1 MAAAV
6 NQNDLIEI
14 VKAQV
19 DSFNDIITVVVKNAA
34 TINKLDEGIYKA
46 TMSAVDYTKNI
57 VNSISGFYNE
67 VQTIESNKNRALL
80 KTLKGFEKIS
90 KRLLRVFKALARLSI
105 YKKRIHID
113 QIVELIDELP
123 SIYESVKKAPRVGLG
138 SLFKLLGYMIFV
150 GLIGLLATELA
161 AMTAILAPAAVA
173 ARLLAFFSKKLASAI
188 VSLKKAAKELIKFTF
203 YMAILMPFLPMTRL
217 GLIKMANIIP
227 SLMRVVKTLIKHV
240 GKISLVKF
248 LKLTVRLRQ
257 MITLFSLFQKFVFKL
272 IFVLVAIKI
281 YEKYNV
287 QINSGV
293 RHLKITMKLIYSFLK
308 SLKFR
313 ITWMIKLFF
322 ARMLMV
328 AFIKFLVIL
337 TVAAAI
343 MFVIVK
349 VFRGVA
355 VIAGV
360 IRIVRGIIIL
370 VEYIAQ
376 KRIGIRHMGAVLKLS
391 LVIMSFIPLMVGIA
405 VIGILSLGILGI
417 AAAVSL
423 FLLSLVADVL
433 ILRLLFSALKKA
445 QISKND
451 TRRLRKLNGVF
462 TCLTATAAS
471 IRAIAESLRSMNL
484 TDVLKIFIFIV
495 LLAPLMASL
504 FGILRIVKF
513 ATKIMSFIQARR
525 MLKLI
530 SGLLFV
536 LAKNVLSEIVVITT
550 ALKGMNLTDVIKIFL
565 FIILLAPLIAAL
577 LGVLRIIKL
586 TMKIMSFEKAVWMLR
601 RIAILLAVLAII
613 AGIVMLTAMAAAQAA
628 PNMLAIVIFML
639 ALVLL
644 IFIIVLVLKIISK
657 LIKAKVTVQL
667 GVLAS
672 LLGIFLLLAVT
683 VLIVGVVAAMALSLT
698 VPIILFIV
706 QLIAITAVL
715 VLIGYLMLS
724 FAAFIEPAKLG
735 LILILMLVGI
745 LMLIAL
751 ALWVLG
757 KIVLDPEKIMENVK
771 TVLKTAGAIVDMI
784 FDPNADEKKTKEGEK
799 SWGDAVLTLLGNTV
813 KGIAMVIELIVGCVY
828 LLYIFIAVVLILL
841 IATALRLLQ
850 ALELD
855 PAKITE
861 NVQIVLDTAHL
872 IRDKVFAPEEPLY
885 TDAEDGG
892 FVGVVKTVINWVAQ
906 SFSPILQ
913 IIQMMMSIPLL
924 LCALVS
930 IFLVLAI
937 AGILRGLQE
946 LNLDSEAILKN
957 VDIVLKTAGR
967 VSRSVIFGEGQEKPK
982 EDPSKKEK
990 KGFWGTL
997 LDWAIDT
1004 VQDVLGPLASIV
1016 GALAS
1021 IPYLLMMLT
1030 SIGLVWAIASIL
1042 KNIQTINL
1050 NGVDAGVGR
1059 IISAVNTVISKLF
1072 GSKSPFKEYDNKQ
1085 AKKVMKVLN
1094 VLSQLA
1100 DWLDI
1105 LLNGSATR
1113 SGLKN
1118 VNMSTLIKKLK
1129 LIPSVSHNSVMAL
1142 RNLNN
1147 IAKENMDDGK
1157 VKSRLSLL
1165 GVLGEQLKKFPEQ
1178 MGDPST
1184 AIDNYIKFFD
1194 KINTV
1199 KLENLKS
1206 TERIFAHMAAFAK
1219 SINGNFD
1226 GLADALNDKIA
1237 PLLEELKKLLEEIPA
1252 QIKKSEDSMNR
1263 LQVQLANAKAGIE
1276 DLDSK
1281 GKPDKT
1287 MTEEEK
1293 KKNVDKIKEVNKQQW
1308 KVNGNNWQSLFNL
1321 LSGGSERPG
1330 VLTRNSR

>member
-19 DSFNDIITVVVKNAA
+19 DSFNDIITIVVKNAP

-80 KTLKGFEKIS
+80 KTLKGFEKIA

-138 SLFKLLGYMIFV
+138 TLFKLVGYMIFV

-240 GKISLVKF
+240 AKISLVKF
-248 LKLTVRLRQ
+248 MKLTVRLRQ

-281 YEKYNV
+281 YEKYNA

-293 RHLKITMKLIYSFLK
+293 RHLKITMKLIYSFLR
-308 SLKFR
+308 SLKFK
-313 ITWMIKLFF
+313 IKWMIKLFF

-370 VEYIAQ
+370 VEYIAR

-391 LVIMSFIPLMVGIA
+391 LVIMAFVPLMASIA
-405 VIGILSLGILGI
+405 LIGILSLGILGL
-417 AAAVSL
+417 AATISL
-423 FLLSLVADVL
+423 FLLTLVADIL
-433 ILRLLFSALKKA
+433 IIRLLFFTLKKA
-445 QISKND
+445 RISRRDIK
-451 TRRLRKLNGVF
+451 RLRKLNAVF

-471 IRAIAESLRSMNL
+471 MRVIGESLRKMNF
-484 TDVLKIFIFIV
+484 TDVLKIFMFVV
-495 LLAPLMASL
+495 LLAPLIAAL
-504 FGILRIVKF
+504 LGVLRIIKLSMR
-513 ATKIMSFIQARR
+513 IMSYNQAKKMLRR
-525 MLKLI
+525 IARLLAIVAEIAGFVTVLKNI
-530 SGLLFV
+530 NFTDIFKLF
-536 LAKNVLSEIVVITT
+536 
-550 ALKGMNLTDVIKIFL
+550 M

-586 TMKIMSFEKAVWMLR
+586 SMKIMSFRKAAMMLR

-639 ALVLL
+639 ALVML
-644 IFIIVLVLKIISK
+644 IFIIVLILKIISK
-657 LIKAKVTVQL
+657 LIKAKIVVQL

-698 VPIILFIV
+698 VPILLFIV
-706 QLIAITAVL
+706 QLIAITVVL
-715 VLIGYLMLS
+715 VLIGYLMIS
-724 FAAFIEPAKLG
+724 FSAFIAPAILG
-735 LILILMLVGI
+735 LFLILMLVGI

-757 KIVLDPEKIMENVK
+757 KLVLDPEKIMENVK
-771 TVLKTAGAIVDMI
+771 TVLKTAGMIVDMI
-784 FDPNADEKKTKEGEK
+784 FDPNADEKETKEGDK
-799 SWGDAVLTLLGNTV
+799 SWGDAILTLLGNTV

-828 LLYIFIAVVLILL
+828 LLYIFMAVVLILL

-892 FVGVVKTVINWVAQ
+892 FVGVVKTIINWVAQ

-937 AGILRGLQE
+937 AGVLRGLQE
-946 LNLDSEAILKN
+946 LKLDSEAILKN

-1004 VQDVLGPLASIV
+1004 VQDVLGPLAAIV

-1072 GSKSPFKEYDNKQ
+1072 GSKSPFKEYDDDQ
-1085 AKKVMKVLN
+1085 AEKVFDILN
-1094 VLSQLA
+1094 DLSNLA

-1105 LLNGSATR
+1105 LLNGSIRKAR
-1113 SGLKN
+1113 SGLN
-1118 VNMSTLIKKLK
+1118 DVDMPALIKQLK
-1129 LIPSVSHNSVMAL
+1129 LIPSVSHNTVMAI

-1147 IAKENMDDGK
+1147 IAKENIDDNK
-1157 VKSRLSLL
+1157 VRSRMSLL
-1165 GVLGEQLKKFPEQ
+1165 GILGEQLKKFPKE
-1178 MGDPST
+1178 MGDPSA

-1237 PLLEELKKLLEEIPA
+1237 PLLEELKKLLEEIPK
-1252 QIKKSEDSMNR
+1252 QIRKSEDSMNR

-1276 DLDSK
+1276 DLDNK
-1281 GKPDKT
+1281 GKSDKT

-1293 KKNVDKIKEVNKQQW
+1293 KKNVDKLKETNTRQW
-1308 KVNGNNWQSLFNL
+1308 KAGQNNWQNLFDL
-1321 LSGGSERPG
+1321 LAGQNSNGKRG
-1330 VLTRNSR
+1330 VLTRNK

>member
-19 DSFNDIITVVVKNAA
+19 DSFNDIITIVVKNAP
-34 TINKLDEGIYKA
+34 TINKLDEGLYKA

-57 VNSISGFYNE
+57 VNSISGFYKEVKTSKSNE
-67 VQTIESNKNRALL
+67 Y
-80 KTLKGFEKIS
+80 KTLIKSLREFEKIS
-90 KRLLRVFKALARLSI
+90 EKILKIFKILVKFNR
-105 YKKRIHID
+105 YKGRIHID
-113 QIVELIDELP
+113 QIVKFIDALP
-123 SIYESVKKAPRVGLG
+123 PIRDAVKKLPKVGFGTMLKIVAYII
-138 SLFKLLGYMIFV
+138 LV
-150 GLIGLLATELA
+150 GLIGLLAVEMTTLTVALGPGALA
-161 AMTAILAPAAVA
+161 AQ
-173 ARLLAFFSKKLASAI
+173 LLAVFAKKLATAI
-188 VSLKKAAKELIKFTF
+188 IWLKKATKELIKLTF

-217 GLIKMANIIP
+217 GLINLAHIIP
-227 SLMRVVKTLIKHV
+227 SMMLVVRMLIRHV
-240 GKISLVKF
+240 AKINLVKF
-248 LKLTVRLRQ
+248 FKLNMRLRR
-257 MITLFSLFQKFVFKL
+257 IIALFSLFQKFVFKL
-272 IFVLVAIKI
+272 ILVLIAVKI
-281 YEKYNV
+281 YEKQRRQFNRG
-287 QINSGV
+287 II
-293 RHLKITMKLIYSFLK
+293 HLKITMRLIYSFMR
-308 SLKFR
+308 SLKFK
-313 ITWMIKLFF
+313 IKWMIKLFF
-322 ARMLMV
+322 VGLLMAAFTRFLTILAVALSVIFLIVRVFKGAR
-328 AFIKFLVIL
+328 LVRSL
-337 TVAAAI
+337 
-343 MFVIVK
+343 K
-349 VFRGVA
+349 
-355 VIAGV
+355 
-360 IRIVRGIIIL
+360 RIIRGIINLIR
-370 VEYIAQ
+370 YIAR
-376 KRIGIRHMGAVLKLS
+376 KRIGVRHGLAILKLT
-391 LVIMSFIPLMVGIA
+391 LIIMSLIPLMLCIALVGL
-405 VIGILSLGILGI
+405 LSLGALTF
-417 AAAVSL
+417 AAAFSL
-423 FLLSLVADVL
+423 FLLTLVADILIIRVILSVL
-433 ILRLLFSALKKA
+433 RRSRITSRDRKRLVSL
-445 QISKND
+445 SKIFLCLAIIAV
-451 TRRLRKLNGVF
+451 TMLGIAMAIRSLN
-462 TCLTATAAS
+462 LAD
-471 IRAIAESLRSMNL
+471 II
-484 TDVLKIFIFIV
+484 KIFIFIA
-495 LLAPLMASL
+495 LL
-504 FGILRIVKF
+504 I
-513 ATKIMSFIQARR
+513 
-525 MLKLI
+525 
-530 SGLLFV
+530 
-536 LAKNVLSEIVVITT
+536 
-550 ALKGMNLTDVIKIFL
+550 
-565 FIILLAPLIAAL
+565 PLIAYL

-586 TMKIMSFEKAVWMLR
+586 IMKIMSFRKAARMLI
-601 RIAILLAVLAII
+601 RIAKLLAVLAII
-613 AGIVMLTAMAAAQAA
+613 AVIVLLTAMAAAQA
-628 PNMLAIVIFML
+628 MQSMIAIAIFL
-639 ALVLL
+639 VALVAL
-644 IFIIVLVLKIISK
+644 IFIMVLVLKIIKK
-657 LIKAKVTVQL
+657 LIKAKVVVQL
-667 GVLAS
+667 GALMLILLIFVMLAAMVLVVGLIAS
-672 LLGIFLLLAVT
+672 
-683 VLIVGVVAAMALSLT
+683 MALSLT
-698 VPIILFIV
+698 VPILLFIV
-706 QLIAITAVL
+706 QLIAITVVL
-715 VLIGYLMLS
+715 VLIGYLMIS
-724 FAAFIEPAKLG
+724 FSAFIAPAILG
-735 LILILMLVGI
+735 LFLILMLVGI

-771 TVLKTAGAIVDMI
+771 TILKTAGMIVDMI
-784 FDPNADEKKTKEGEK
+784 FDPNADEKETKEGEK
-799 SWGDAVLTLLGNTV
+799 SWGDAILTLLGNTV

-828 LLYIFIAVVLILL
+828 LLYIFMAVVLILL

-892 FVGVVKTVINWVAQ
+892 FVGVVKTIINWVAQ

-937 AGILRGLQE
+937 AGVLRGLQE

-1004 VQDVLGPLASIV
+1004 VQDVLGPLAAIV

-1072 GSKSPFKEYDNKQ
+1072 GSKSPFKEYDDDQ
-1085 AKKVMKVLN
+1085 AEKVFDILDD
-1094 VLSQLA
+1094 LSNLA

-1105 LLNGSATR
+1105 LLNGSIRKAR
-1113 SGLKN
+1113 SGLN
-1118 VNMSTLIKKLK
+1118 DVDMPALIKQLK
-1129 LIPSVSHNSVMAL
+1129 LIPSVSHNTVMAI

-1165 GVLGEQLKKFPEQ
+1165 GILGEQLKKFPQE
-1178 MGDPST
+1178 MGDPSA

-1237 PLLEELKKLLEEIPA
+1237 PLLEELKKLLEEIPK
-1252 QIKKSEDSMNR
+1252 QIRKSEDSMKN
-1263 LQVQLANAKAGIE
+1263 LQINLEKVKMGMN
-1276 DLDSK
+1276 DLDNKDKPSK
-1281 GKPDKT
+1281 NTP
-1287 MTEEEK
+1287 EEEK
-1293 KKNVDKIKEVNKQQW
+1293 KNLEKLKQANQQRW
-1308 KVNGNNWQSLFNL
+1308 KVNGDNWQSLFNL
-1321 LSGGSERPG
+1321 LSGGSEKPG

>member
-19 DSFNDIITVVVKNAA
+19 DSFNDIITVVVKNST

-67 VQTIESNKNRALL
+67 VQTVESNKNRALL
-80 KTLKGFEKIS
+80 KTLKGFEKIA

-123 SIYESVKKAPRVGLG
+123 SIYESVKKAPRVGFG
-138 SLFKLLGYMIFV
+138 TLFKLVGYMIFV

-188 VSLKKAAKELIKFTF
+188 VSLKNAAKELIKFTF

-240 GKISLVKF
+240 AKISLVKF
-248 LKLTVRLRQ
+248 MKLTVRLRQ

-281 YEKYNV
+281 YEKHNA

-293 RHLKITMKLIYSFLK
+293 RHLKITMKLIYSFLR
-308 SLKFR
+308 SLKFK
-313 ITWMIKLFF
+313 IKWMIKLFF

-370 VEYIAQ
+370 VEYIAR
-376 KRIGIRHMGAVLKLS
+376 KRIGVRHLVAMWKLT
-391 LVIMSFIPLMVGIA
+391 LVIMSFIPLMASIA
-405 VIGILSLGILGI
+405 VIGILSLGILGL
-417 AAAVSL
+417 AATISL
-423 FLLSLVADVL
+423 FLLTLVADIL
-433 ILRLLFSALKKA
+433 IIRLLFFTLKKA
-445 QISKND
+445 RISRRDIK
-451 TRRLRKLNGVF
+451 RLRKLNAVF

-471 IRAIAESLRSMNL
+471 VRVIGESLRKMNF
-484 TDVLKIFIFIV
+484 TDVLKIFIFVV
-495 LLAPLMASL
+495 LLAPLIAAL
-504 FGILRIVKF
+504 LGVLRIIKLS
-513 ATKIMSFIQARR
+513 TKIMSFKKAKKMLRRVARLLAIVAEIAGFVAV
-525 MLKLI
+525 LKNI
-530 SGLLFV
+530 NFTDIFKLF
-536 LAKNVLSEIVVITT
+536 
-550 ALKGMNLTDVIKIFL
+550 M

-586 TMKIMSFEKAVWMLR
+586 SMKIMSFRKAARMLR
-601 RIAILLAVLAII
+601 RIAVLLAVLAII

-639 ALVLL
+639 ALVML

-657 LIKAKVTVQL
+657 LIKTKVVVQL

-698 VPIILFIV
+698 APILLFIV
-706 QLIAITAVL
+706 QLIAITVVL

-724 FAAFIEPAKLG
+724 FAAFIEPARLG
-735 LILILMLVGI
+735 LFLILMLVGI

-757 KIVLDPEKIMENVK
+757 KLVLDPEKIMENVK

-784 FDPNADEKKTKEGEK
+784 FDPNADKKETKEGEK

-930 IFLVLAI
+930 IFLVFAI
-937 AGILRGLQE
+937 AGILRGLQA
-946 LNLDSEAILKN
+946 LNLNSEAILAN
-957 VDIVLKTAGR
+957 VDTVLEAAGK

-1059 IISAVNTVISKLF
+1059 IITAVNTVISKLF

-1085 AKKVMKVLN
+1085 AKKIFKVLN

-1105 LLNGSATR
+1105 LLNGSNLMVPAR
-1113 SGLKN
+1113 SGLKD
-1118 VNMSTLIKKLK
+1118 VNMSTLIKQLK
-1129 LIPSVSHNSVMAL
+1129 LIPSVSHNTVMAI

-1147 IAKENMDDGK
+1147 IAKENIDDNK
-1157 VKSRLSLL
+1157 VRSRMSLL
-1165 GVLGEQLKKFPEQ
+1165 GILGEQLKKFPTQ
-1178 MGDPST
+1178 MGDPSA

-1252 QIKKSEDSMNR
+1252 QIRKSEDSMKR
-1263 LQVQLANAKAGIE
+1263 LQVDLEKAKMGID
-1276 DLDSK
+1276 DLDNK

-1293 KKNVDKIKEVNKQQW
+1293 KKSVDKIKEVNKQQW

-1321 LSGGSERPG
+1321 LSGGSEKPG